1 MELIWSKGLNW
12 VIRLLTM
19 IHDETWVWILVIVV
33 IGLVFLLLYFKSYVH
48 YIMNDDPEHFLNP
61 GKEIKYFLYCSAI
74 VAINCGLFFVMEY
87 GWLNSL
93 NGNALDDGITIIT
106 TVLISFF
113 GLTAASYTFQL
124 NDLHGQ
130 QRDSPNDY
138 AFIEEYL
145 AMTRFKFTV
154 ALWGTVLI
162 SAVSIGLYMFEPFIL
177 TENIMDELKF
187 ILCCLSVETI
197 IWMMYLNWV
206 LFFHERYIN
215 KYAENVLRQSGG
227 KGETDSLSVE
237 ECLKRINEIDIVVHR
252 LRKNSIHIRETYPLK
267 NRDMIA
273 FLGGRDEMQ
282 PDQNEECRE
291 CLQNYYT
298 LRLWRNAV
306 VREANSGLKRPGWKT
321 ETIFNKEY
329 QNKLERVE
337 GYLKAGRLE
346 GEIFTGMDLAR
357 MSIFAGARLEKA
369 DFSDSNLEYVD
380 LRGTVC
386 TSGNFSNTRMS
397 QLRYFD
403 DSQSTFDR
411 NIQMTFP
418 DGSTG
423 IKISKE
429 TKFDQI
435 NCKNSN
441 MEGSMV
447 KRHIEG
453 ELFEISDES
462 RENLMFSMES
472 GNFDSGILSGSEFE
486 GVSFEYSSFDDALMY
501 GVKLKKCDFSFS
513 TFIKSVLST
522 SVWKECIGK
531 RGNFSN
537 AFLVSAQFYDCF
549 MEEARLHRA
558 NMGNIIITRGNWS
571 KIMATGSSMKRAR
584 FNVPEDKK
592 TGQEDAKLDL
602 SKAVLRDVD
611 FTEAMFFDTIMT
623 GSRINEC
630 VFTSVSGQGNNFLYA
645 DMQNCIFDDT
655 KISDSLFDYARFDGS
670 SFRNSSFDGGCFRF
684 SSFCD
689 CIFLLYAG
697 GLEEQHSSEWGEW
710 MNERSDEMKR
720 IIKEIQYG
728 IPGELFKDALLY
740 KVNFKGSR
748 GLQSWMFKNAV
759 VTDVDFSNTEVSED
773 ELKKVAKAVSGC
785 IFGNKPDTR
794 RTME

>member
-1 MELIWSKGLNW
+1 MELILSKGLNW
-12 VIRLLTM
+12 IIRLLTM

-33 IGLVFLLLYFKSYVH
+33 IVLVFLLLYFKSYVH
-48 YIMNDDPEHFLNP
+48 YIMNADPDHYLNP
-61 GKEIKYFLYCSAI
+61 GKRIKYIGYCFL
-74 VAINCGLFFVMEY
+74 VAVINCALFKIMECRWI
-87 GWLNSL
+87 GSL
-93 NGNALDDGITIIT
+93 VGSTLDTGITIIT

-130 QRDSPNDY
+130 QKDSPNDY

-227 KGETDSLSVE
+227 KDRTNSMSVE

-252 LRKNSIHIRETYPLK
+252 LRKNSIHIKETYPLK

-306 VREANSGLKRPGWKT
+306 VREANSGLKRSGRKA
-321 ETIFNKEY
+321 ETIFNNEY
-329 QNKLERVE
+329 QNKLKMVE

-386 TSGNFSNTRMS
+386 TSTNFSNTRMS
-397 QLRYFD
+397 RLRYVD
-403 DSQSTFDR
+403 DSEETSDSKTQTISRD
-411 NIQMTFP
+411 
-418 DGSTG
+418 DSAG

-429 TKFDQI
+429 TRFGQI
-435 NCKNSN
+435 YCKNSN
-441 MEGSMV
+441 MEGSIV
-447 KRHIEG
+447 KRNMEG
-453 ELFEISDES
+453 SIVKQDKEGGFSAIPYEF

-486 GVSFEYSSFDDALMY
+486 GVSFEYSSFDDSLMY
-501 GVKLKKCDFSFS
+501 GVRLK
-513 TFIKSVLST
+513 
-522 SVWKECIGK
+522 E
-531 RGNFSN
+531 
-537 AFLVSAQFYDCF
+537 
-549 MEEARLHRA
+549 
-558 NMGNIIITRGNWS
+558 
-571 KIMATGSSMKRAR
+571 
-584 FNVPEDKK
+584 
-592 TGQEDAKLDL
+592 
-602 SKAVLRDVD
+602 
-611 FTEAMFFDTIMT
+611 
-623 GSRINEC
+623 
-630 VFTSVSGQGNNFLYA
+630 
-645 DMQNCIFDDT
+645 
-655 KISDSLFDYARFDGS
+655 
-670 SFRNSSFDGGCFRF
+670 
-684 SSFCD
+684 
-689 CIFLLYAG
+689 
-697 GLEEQHSSEWGEW
+697 
-710 MNERSDEMKR
+710 
-720 IIKEIQYG
+720 
-728 IPGELFKDALLY
+728 
-740 KVNFKGSR
+740 
-748 GLQSWMFKNAV
+748 
-759 VTDVDFSNTEVSED
+759 
-773 ELKKVAKAVSGC
+773 
-785 IFGNKPDTR
+785 
-794 RTME
+794 